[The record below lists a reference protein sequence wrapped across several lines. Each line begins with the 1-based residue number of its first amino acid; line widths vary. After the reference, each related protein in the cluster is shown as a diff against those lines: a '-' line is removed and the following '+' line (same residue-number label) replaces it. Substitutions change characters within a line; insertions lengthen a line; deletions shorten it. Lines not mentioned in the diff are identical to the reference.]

1 MVYAFY
7 PPHFLQLAAYTGY
20 GTYIQ
25 DLLPL
30 IEEAVK
36 DEQKDQLFY
45 RYLAQQAPSQEERE
59 IITHIHND
67 EHKHEQMF
75 RQMYASLTGR
85 PLKVERPEP
94 EKMTMEYLPGLEKAV
109 LGEAEAIEA
118 YSKLYFAVPGGFR
131 DTLFEI
137 LMDEIKHGIRFN
149 LLYAKNK

>member
-7 PPHFLQLAAYTGY
+7 PHFLQVAAYTGY

-25 DLLPL
+25 DLLPM

-36 DEQKDQLFY
+36 DEQRDQLFY
-45 RYLAQQAPSQEERE
+45 HYLAQIAPSQKDRE
-59 IITHIHND
+59 IITRIRND

-85 PLKVERPEP
+85 SLNVERPEP
-94 EKMTMEYLPGLEKAV
+94 EKSTMDYLHGLEKAV
-109 LGEAEAIEA
+109 LGEAEAIED
-118 YSKLYFAVPGGFR
+118 YSKLYFAVPGGYR